1 MRLQIIRDTIK
12 ETANIDIFEQTR
24 RRDVIEMRSV
34 ANYYL
39 YKICKMRL
47 MEIVREYEKNNYKTT
62 HASII
67 HSLNTYDQHK
77 RYNTELE
84 LMYKALIGD
93 NRLYVMEQIPKATE
107 KQIEQIEEIL
117 M

>member
-1 MRLQIIRDTIK
+1 MTSCLKQKNKKNKNKNFNENKSCFAALRC
-12 ETANIDIFEQTR
+12 ETANKYWDTREKGNWREQ
-24 RRDVIEMRSV
+24 E
-34 ANYYL
+34 NQ
-39 YKICKMRL
+39 
-47 MEIVREYEKNNYKTT
+47 KTKHT
-62 HASII
+62 
-67 HSLNTYDQHK
+67 QHK